1 MPWSIRYSSQ
11 AEEDV
16 RAAFR
21 YYRGESESLGK
32 YFLSSLKHAEGVIL
46 KAPKG
51 FQIRFFDR
59 VRGYPLKKFPF
70 LVLYLLDNDSVFVVA
85 VFNTNQNPELIESRF
100 KSE

>member
-1 MPWSIRYSSQ
+1 MSWSIRYSSQ

-32 YFLSSLKHAEGVIL
+32 YFLSSLKHAESVIL
-46 KAPKG
+46 KAPEG

-85 VFNTNQNPELIESRF
+85 VFNTNQNPELIEARL